1 MISAPTDSPH
11 VLRAGQP
18 SAERRRHE
26 AYPFTATMQ
35 ARYGDMDVNGHL
47 NNLALES
54 VHEDLRAH
62 LNRRVFP
69 DIYDVDHRDY
79 RLVTAQ
85 NVVHFLAEGHW
96 PASITA
102 SAGIGHIGRSSF
114 VACTGLFID
123 DKVHQYLRHNTGP
136 RPQHRSGC
144 HSRTQPPAAAH
155 PGPTNPD
162 RNRIAFGVGAV
173 YFADRCR

>member
-11 VLRAGQP
+11 ILRTGQP
-18 SAERRRHE
+18 SAERRRHD

-85 NVVHFLAEGHW
+85 NVVHFLAEAHW
-96 PASITA
+96 PATITA

-114 VACTGLFID
+114 VASTALFID
-123 DKVHQYLRHNTGP
+123 DKCISTCDSTLVLVRSAGPVAIPEHNRQLLHTLVL
-136 RPQHRSGC
+136 QI
-144 HSRTQPPAAAH
+144 
-155 PGPTNPD
+155 PTET
-162 RNRIAFGVGAV
+162 ASQSE
-173 YFADRCR
+173 